1 MIRETGKKINLQ
13 ARLYIRRLNL
23 NKTDKKIITSHGKNG
38 CKFYI
43 ALLKIHCSYDEVG
56 EGNIDGLLKK
66 INEQREEEDKLTEE
80 KLYESLD
87 ELLKEKYEQLW
98 EEDKWSNE
106 ELYELWN

>member
-1 MIRETGKKINLQ
+1 M
-13 ARLYIRRLNL
+13 
-23 NKTDKKIITSHGKNG
+23 
-38 CKFYI
+38 
-43 ALLKIHCSYDEVG
+43 HCSYDEVG

-98 EEDKWSNE
+98 EEDK
-106 ELYELWN
+106 